1 MMTKGKET
9 RGQRHARLE
18 KEKRKKAAS
27 TIDKLLLES
36 DSSDSEDEIPTKCS
50 YEKDTTL
57 ISEESMMV
65 KISKQLDHLTKEVQ
79 RIDRENKT
87 TPPTHPVKTIKGGTK
102 DAVSAI
108 TVGTKASKKELVKG
122 YEAQMLTG
130 LSKYIRNKYY
140 RDMKFC
146 PNDKMA
152 SIVCQESVLLG
163 HVQIPNEFTVPQFT
177 NYFKDKVQSA
187 LSKLRHN
194 GQTLA
199 RRNYMG
205 KNYYGWIQKMICNN
219 SLTF

>member
-1 MMTKGKET
+1 MTS
-9 RGQRHARLE
+9 L
-18 KEKRKKAAS
+18 
-27 TIDKLLLES
+27 TIDES
-36 DSSDSEDEIPTKCS
+36 LMEDSSDSDNESKFKPNTN
-50 YEKDTTL
+50 DTTL

-65 KISKQLDHLTKEVQ
+65 KISKQLDHLTKEVK

-87 TPPTHPVKTIKGGTK
+87 APPVDSIQGAMKDVLK
-102 DAVSAI
+102 DAVSTI
-108 TVGTKASKKELVKG
+108 TAGTKASRRELLKS
-122 YEAQMLTG
+122 YEPQMITG
-130 LSKYIRNKYY
+130 LRKYIRNKYY
-140 RDMKFC
+140 QDMKFC
-146 PNDKMA
+146 PNDMMA